1 MKLSIKA
8 IASVSALALM
18 LPVTAVGSD
27 RGPFYAG
34 VSASQLTVNVDGVR
48 GDFKP
53 AAAIGRFGYFPARS
67 LAIEARLGV
76 GVGDDS
82 VTGLDFGVPVRITG
96 ELDSLYGIY
105 AVGHLRSG
113 ANDQVSLYGLAGFSR
128 AEFTARASAFGESAS
143 ASDSDNGFSFGV
155 GAEVKVS
162 PQFSINGEW
171 VRYLDKS
178 DYTVDG
184 LSFGVN
190 YFF

>member
-8 IASVSALALM
+8 IVSVSVLALM

-27 RGPFYAG
+27 RGLFYAG

-96 ELDSLYGIY
+96 ELDDLYGIY

-113 ANDQVSLYGLAGFSR
+113 ASDQVSLYGLAGFTH
-128 AEFTARASAFGESAS
+128 AEFTARAAAFGESAS
-143 ASDSDNGFSFGV
+143 DSDEGFSFGV
-155 GAEVKVS
+155 GLEVKAS
-162 PQFSINGEW
+162 PRFSINGEW

>member
-1 MKLSIKA
+1 MKSSIKVL
-8 IASVSALALM
+8 ASVSALALM

-34 VSASQLTVNVDGVR
+34 VSASQLTVNVDGIR
-48 GDFKP
+48 EDFKP

-82 VTGLDFGVPVRITG
+82 VTSGVPVRITG
-96 ELDSLYGIY
+96 ELDDLYGIY

-113 ANDQVSLYGLAGFSR
+113 ASDQVSLYGLAGFTH
-128 AEFTARASAFGESAS
+128 AEFTARAAAFGESAS
-143 ASDSDNGFSFGV
+143 DSDEGFSFGV
-155 GAEVKVS
+155 GLEVKAS
-162 PQFSINGEW
+162 PRFSINGEW

>member
-1 MKLSIKA
+1 MKSSLKIL
-8 IASVSALALM
+8 ASVSTLALM
-18 LPVTAVGSD
+18 LPVSAIGHDQGT
-27 RGPFYAG
+27 FYGG
-34 VSASQLTVNVDGVR
+34 VSASQLTVNVDGIR

-53 AAAIGRFGYFPARS
+53 AALIGRFGYFPARS
-67 LAIEARLGV
+67 LAIEARLGT

-82 VTGLDFGVPVRITG
+82 VTGLDFGAPVRITG

-128 AEFTARASAFGESAS
+128 AKFTARASAFGESFS

-155 GAEVKVS
+155 GVEVKVS

-171 VRYLDKS
+171 ARYLDKS

-190 YFF
+190 YLF